1 MVEKIK
7 LGLVGFG
14 CVGQA
19 LYNIITNES
28 LPIEVVKICV
38 KDRDKNRSLSSD
50 NFTFQ
55 YRELVEDPE
64 IKVIVELIDD
74 ADAAFLMVKQAL
86 IAGKMVVT
94 ANKKMVAEHLEEL
107 MMLREN
113 GGKLWYEAAVC
124 GSIPIVKT
132 MDQFYNHEPIHE
144 ISGILNGSCNFI
156 LSQIEN
162 KGVDYQQA
170 LTEAQELGFAESDPL
185 LDVGGYDTM
194 NKLVIL
200 LCHAYG
206 ITASP
211 SNLCTIGIQNLKSQD
226 LKFAKQRGFKI
237 KLVARA
243 VREGDK
249 VQAYVMPCFV
259 ASQHALSQVNNEFN
273 AVLVKGKYTDDH
285 LFTGKGAGG
294 APTAASVIADI
305 YATEGQKDYD
315 YYKWNANKD
324 MVYSNDVS
332 LPIYLRYKTA
342 KDLEEFGFQHIW
354 SEGPYEQ
361 GGFVLGKTSLENLW
375 SLNSYIEEQGITV
388 ISAGLLQDTVKATSQ
403 MSKETFDLVG

>member
-19 LYNIITNES
+19 LHNIIINES
-28 LPIEVVKICV
+28 LPLEVVKICV
-38 KDRDKNRSLSSD
+38 KDRDKHRSLSND

-74 ADAAFLMVKQAL
+74 ADAAFHMVKQAL

-162 KGVDYQQA
+162 EGVDYQQA

-200 LCHAYG
+200 LCHTYG
-206 ITASP
+206 ITTSP

-243 VREGDK
+243 VREGNK

-259 ASQHALSQVNNEFN
+259 ESQHALSQVNNEFN

-332 LPIYLRYKTA
+332 LPIYLRYNTA

-354 SEGPYEQ
+354 SEGSYEQ

-388 ISAGLLQDTVKATSQ
+388 ISAGLLQDSIKATGQ
-403 MSKETFDLVG
+403 MSKETLLF

>member
-19 LYNIITNES
+19 LYKIITDES
-28 LPIEVVKICV
+28 LPLEVVKICV
-38 KDRDKNRSLSSD
+38 KDKEKDRSLSD
-50 NFTFQ
+50 DHFTFQ
-55 YRELVEDPE
+55 YRELVENPE

-74 ADAAFLMVKQAL
+74 ADAAFYMVKQAM
-86 IAGKMVVT
+86 IAGKKVVT

-107 MMLREN
+107 MALREN

-132 MDQFYNHEPIHE
+132 MDQFYNHEPILE
-144 ISGILNGSCNFI
+144 ISGIFNGSTNFI

-162 KGVDYQQA
+162 EGLDYQQA
-170 LTEAQELGFAESDPL
+170 LTQAQELGFAESDPL

-226 LKFAKQRGFKI
+226 LKFAEQRGFKI
-237 KLVARA
+237 KLVAKAIRD
-243 VREGDK
+243 GDRIY
-249 VQAYVMPCFV
+249 AYVMPCFIEP
-259 ASQHALSQVNNEFN
+259 QHALSHIKNEFN

-285 LFTGKGAGG
+285 LFAGKGAGG
-294 APTAASVIADI
+294 EPTAASVIADI
-305 YATEGQKDYD
+305 YATVGQMDYD
-315 YYKWNANKD
+315 YYKWNASKKL
-324 MVYSNDVS
+324 VYSHDVN
-332 LPIYLRYKTA
+332 LPIYLRYQNSKN
-342 KDLEEFGFQHIW
+342 LEEFGFEHIW

-361 GGFVLGKTSLENLW
+361 GSFVLGKISLENLW

-388 ISAGLLQDTVKATSQ
+388 ISAGLLQDPVKATSQ
-403 MSKETFDLVG
+403 MSKETLLF

>member
-19 LYNIITNES
+19 LYKIITDES

-38 KDRDKNRSLSSD
+38 KDREKDRSLSGD
-50 NFTFQ
+50 HFTYQ

-64 IKVIVELIDD
+64 IEVIVELIDD
-74 ADAAFLMVKQAL
+74 AEAAFYMVKDAL
-86 IAGKMVVT
+86 IAGKKVVT
-94 ANKKMVAEHLEEL
+94 ANKKMVAEHLEEF
-107 MMLREN
+107 MTLREN

-132 MDQFYNHEPIHE
+132 MDQFYNHEPIRE
-144 ISGILNGSCNFI
+144 ISGIFNGSSNFI

-162 KGVDYQQA
+162 EGLDYQEA
-170 LTEAQELGFAESDPL
+170 LTLAQELGFAESDPL

-200 LCHAYG
+200 LCHAFG
-206 ITASP
+206 ITTSP
-211 SNLCTIGIQNLKSQD
+211 SSLCTIGIQNLKSQD
-226 LKFAKQRGFKI
+226 LKFAKQRGLKI

-243 VREGDK
+243 VREKDK
-249 VQAYVMPCFV
+249 IYAYVMPCFV
-259 ASQHALSQVNNEFN
+259 ESQHALSHVSNEFN

-305 YATEGQKDYD
+305 YTSVDQKDYD
-315 YYKWNANKD
+315 YYKWNNHRNMIFSDDAI
-324 MVYSNDVS
+324 
-332 LPIYLRYKTA
+332 LPIYLRYHNA
-342 KDLEEFGFQHIW
+342 IDREEFGFEHIW
-354 SEGPYEQ
+354 SEERYEE
-361 GGFVLGKTSLENLW
+361 GGFVLGKTSLKNLW
-375 SLNSYIEEQGITV
+375 SLNSYIEEHGLAVIGI
-388 ISAGLLQDTVKATSQ
+388 GLLQEPANQSNQLSEETVV
-403 MSKETFDLVG
+403 F